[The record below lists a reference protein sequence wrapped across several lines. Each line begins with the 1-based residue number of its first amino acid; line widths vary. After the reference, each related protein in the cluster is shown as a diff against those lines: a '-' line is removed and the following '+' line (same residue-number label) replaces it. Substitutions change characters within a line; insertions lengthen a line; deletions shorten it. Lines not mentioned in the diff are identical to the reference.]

1 MTRLVKPASCYCY
14 ARPNHHVDA
23 CVRYERLYV
32 NGKYTKKG
40 REGTIAISITKQNAL
55 QTKFSCY
62 FRALRP
68 SLASSRSGGQS
79 DASCCHRR
87 GCCGCKTI
95 FLELACVLLCVLFV
109 LRQVATGQNGHTHP
123 LVDHE
128 TRNAHHGSPALVELD
143 AAFIRLPG
151 VRLLVPA
158 KVEGAVPVVAGK
170 FALAGPVAIHD
181 LHEQRGEHELHQH
194 VETAL
199 NIIVVQGRKGLE
211 AGRDVLG
218 AGKTQTGGRRQ
229 VPRHGEHRHPAVLDL
244 LLTKPGKV
252 VGVLL
257 QNKHGVPKTE
267 LL

>member
-14 ARPNHHVDA
+14 PRPNHHVDA
-23 CVRYERLYV
+23 CVRYKRLYCISMGSTRKKDEKEQSHSQSPNKTRYKLNFPVTFVCYVLLSPPVGQWV
-32 NGKYTKKG
+32 N
-40 REGTIAISITKQNAL
+40 RMPL
-55 QTKFSCY
+55 V
-62 FRALRP
+62 
-68 SLASSRSGGQS
+68 
-79 DASCCHRR
+79 
-87 GCCGCKTI
+87 
-95 FLELACVLLCVLFV
+95 CVLLCVLFV
-109 LRQVATGQNGHTHP
+109 LRQVAAGQNGHTHP

-128 TRNAHHGSPALVELD
+128 ARNAHHGSSALVELD
-143 AAFIRLPG
+143 AAFIRLPR

-211 AGRDVLG
+211 AGWDGLG

-229 VPRHGEHRHPAVLDL
+229 VPRHGEHRDPAVLDL